1 MICCL
6 PPSPALQMPVKGL
19 EPAKLAADQSV
30 GAAFMRDPLTYKG
43 GIRCAAAHA
52 LNAVNPAALGLALS
66 FASTT
71 SAASSCCSSLS
82 LAPFSLCTHPLP
94 LSRRTR
100 VGAEVLA
107 AVDQALAFAGRITAP
122 LLVQHG
128 ADDDIC
134 RVEGSRRYL
143 QLMRAAAATPLV
155 AGASPAEPRHHDATL
170 KEYPGLYHELFQ
182 EPSHGAVLDDLVE
195 WLEAHM
201 HSKAKTTASN
211 GAATDADA
219 DAALAFSSGGKRA
232 TRRRNP
238 A

>member
-1 MICCL
+1 M
-6 PPSPALQMPVKGL
+6 
-19 EPAKLAADQSV
+19 
-30 GAAFMRDPLTYKG
+30 
-43 GIRCAAAHA
+43 
-52 LNAVNPAALGLALS
+52 
-66 FASTT
+66 
-71 SAASSCCSSLS
+71 
-82 LAPFSLCTHPLP
+82 
-94 LSRRTR
+94 
-100 VGAEVLA
+100 GAEVLS

-143 QLMRAAAATPLV
+143 QLMRSAAATPLV

-182 EPSHGAVLDDLVE
+182 EPSHGAVLDDLIE

-201 HSKAKTTASN
+201 HVKSSVGGSKGKTAASQSVAATTATDGTD
-211 GAATDADA
+211 GAASAADAGSASADA
-219 DAALAFSSGGKRA
+219 DAGVSSSGGKRVA
-232 TRRRNP
+232 RRRNP